1 MYVQPDKYVNATI
14 VKPQLPKHALIA
26 QALEQDLA
34 QGKYGVGATL
44 PSEPELTHLF
54 GVSRHTVRAA
64 LRTLQ
69 ERGLITSQQGLG
81 SIVRATQVAPQSYM
95 QGFASAED
103 LLQYVADSR
112 PLSMERR
119 ELLADEPLAA
129 WLGCRAGERWWHV
142 KVLRSRRDDA
152 APHTLADVYLPYAY
166 GRLLNQL
173 GASDKPIFRSIEEQF
188 GETITEIRQEISAA
202 MPTEAERAALQLGE
216 HEPVLAIVRRYFGRH
231 GQVLETTRTLHRG
244 SNFTY
249 AMQVRPASG
258 RATG

>member
-1 MYVQPDKYVNATI
+1 MNATAA
-14 VKPQLPKHALIA
+14 KPQLPKHALIA

-34 QGKYGVGATL
+34 QGKYQIGSTL
-44 PSEPELTHLF
+44 PSEPELTQLF

-69 ERGLITSQQGLG
+69 DRGLISPQQGLG
-81 SIVRATQVAPQSYM
+81 SIVRATEVAPQSYM

-112 PLSMERR
+112 LLRMERR
-119 ELLADEPLAA
+119 ELLVDEQLAG
-129 WLGCRAGERWWHV
+129 WLGCKSGERWWHV
-142 KVLRSRRDDA
+142 VLLRSRRDDP
-152 APHTLADVYLPYAY
+152 APHTLADVYLPYAF

-173 GASDKPIFRSIEEQF
+173 GSSDTPIFRSIEEQF

-216 HEPVLAIVRRYFGRH
+216 REAVLAIVRRYYGRH

-244 SNFTY
+244 SHFTY
-249 AMQVRPASG
+249 AMQVRPTTG
-258 RATG
+258 RPPR